1 MEIGYVPEISWK
13 EEKKNRIRYDM
24 IWYSIDSAS
33 VYKYID
39 VIKLKL
45 MLSFIHPMG
54 VYKLTGFRLRVCRK
68 WDKLKSDMVQFSNIL
83 SKSS

>member
-1 MEIGYVPEISWK
+1 
-13 EEKKNRIRYDM
+13 M

-45 MLSFIHPMG
+45 MLSFIHPMVVQVDWISVKG
-54 VYKLTGFRLRVCRK
+54 VQEMR
-68 WDKLKSDMVQFSNIL
+68 
-83 SKSS
+83 

>member
-1 MEIGYVPEISWK
+1 MCQKYPERK
-13 EEKKNRIRYDM
+13 RKKNRIRYDM

-39 VIKLKL
+39 AIKLKL

-54 VYKLTGFRLRVCRK
+54 VQVDWISVKG
-68 WDKLKSDMVQFSNIL
+68 VQEMR
-83 SKSS
+83 

>member
-45 MLSFIHPMG
+45 MLSFIHPMIVQVDWISVKG
-54 VYKLTGFRLRVCRK
+54 VQEMR
-68 WDKLKSDMVQFSNIL
+68 
-83 SKSS
+83 